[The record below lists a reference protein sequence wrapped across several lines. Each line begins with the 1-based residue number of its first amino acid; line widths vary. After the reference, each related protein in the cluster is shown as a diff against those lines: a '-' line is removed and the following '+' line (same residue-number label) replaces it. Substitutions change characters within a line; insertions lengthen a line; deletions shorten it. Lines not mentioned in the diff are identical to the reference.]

1 MTPNKLRNPSE
12 EARIAKEVEA
22 HEIRI
27 RKELEKQDILRFGSD
42 SIVNCLP
49 EPIPRELLD
58 LSLEVNLPHSRKNVQ
73 HRPAF
78 GEESLKLPVL
88 DEGNHEQQEP
98 NCEQQE
104 TREGVGGLNQ
114 ELVVRGGA
122 QKLRG
127 SLDHVVIIGA
137 SEDGLLSVA
146 KECHL
151 ISFVD
156 GFFGSVVSD
165 IGLTILAQGCRR
177 LVRLELCGC
186 EGSYDGIKAI
196 GQCCQM
202 LEELTLSDHKM
213 DGGWLAA
220 VSFCGNLKILKL
232 QSCKGSID
240 SEAAVLLLL
249 SARLPLVDISNSQG
263 SLTRT
268 PLPHKPSWTRINCVP
283 SEIENL
289 FKPTLEGVDGNLE
302 DLPNKESINP
312 KSPSAEDIHALSNS
326 PLSVTCNI
334 SSLTHDG
341 RSARLPLVDIS
352 NSQGSLTRTP
362 LPHKPSWTRINC
374 VPSEIEVNL
383 EVHSGKKRAQSSK
396 RGDRNSKYFHT
407 RASQCFH
414 RNRIVKLRNTDGA
427 LVLGDANVSAMVLAY
442 YKNLFSSSRPNE
454 ID

>member
-1 MTPNKLRNPSE
+1 MGAVQHHTCISIVVGNAVPHLASE

-27 RKELEKQDILRFGSD
+27 RKELEKQDILRFGLD

-49 EPIPRELLD
+49 EPIPGELLD
-58 LSLEVNLPHSRKNVQ
+58 LSLKVNQPHSRENVQ
-73 HRPAF
+73 HREAF

-98 NCEQQE
+98 DCEQQE
-104 TREGVGGLNQ
+104 TREGVGVLNQ

-127 SLDHVVIIGA
+127 GLNHVVIIRA

-151 ISFVD
+151 IGFVD

-202 LEELTLSDHKM
+202 LKELTLSDHKM

-220 VSFCGNLKILKL
+220 VLFCGNLKILKL
-232 QSCKGSID
+232 QSWLH
-240 SEAAVLLLL
+240 AHM
-249 SARLPLVDISNSQG
+249 LV
-263 SLTRT
+263 
-268 PLPHKPSWTRINCVP
+268 
-283 SEIENL
+283 
-289 FKPTLEGVDGNLE
+289 
-302 DLPNKESINP
+302 
-312 KSPSAEDIHALSNS
+312 
-326 PLSVTCNI
+326 
-334 SSLTHDG
+334 
-341 RSARLPLVDIS
+341 
-352 NSQGSLTRTP
+352 
-362 LPHKPSWTRINC
+362 
-374 VPSEIEVNL
+374 
-383 EVHSGKKRAQSSK
+383 
-396 RGDRNSKYFHT
+396 
-407 RASQCFH
+407 
-414 RNRIVKLRNTDGA
+414 
-427 LVLGDANVSAMVLAY
+427 
-442 YKNLFSSSRPNE
+442 
-454 ID
+454 